1 MERKPLMP
9 KPRQLGVKTLEFQLN
24 IGVVRGYGHDNA
36 GGPASPASQVAED
49 WQEIAEAMLRE
60 YGVYP
65 AGVVLPGRTLYPE
78 KYGCPRGGEI
88 TVTISGLANPKF
100 LMSAKNPDGPGYV
113 ADLNGWR
120 FAVEMAAEA
129 LRKKLNQTTA
139 YLTFR
144 KVRFTYLTAEITS

>member
-1 MERKPLMP
+1 MDRKPLMP

-24 IGVVRGYGHDNA
+24 IGVVPGYGHDNKD
-36 GGPASPASQVAED
+36 GPVSPEQRVASD
-49 WQEIAEAMLRE
+49 WQEIGEVMLKE

-65 AGVVLPGRTLYPE
+65 AGVVVPGRTVYPARH
-78 KYGCPRGGEI
+78 GCPWDGEV

-113 ADLNGWR
+113 TDLNGWR
-120 FAVEMAAEA
+120 FVVEMAAEA